1 MCFIGDRNAQVIV
14 VGSEDIRDVIKGK
27 IGVEI
32 EKTDQSHETLQA
44 DIFNKLKVRNDQ
56 IPIRPLTGGKLE

>member
-14 VGSEDIRDVIKGK
+14 VGSKDIIDVIKGK

-44 DIFNKLKVRNDQ
+44 DIWD
-56 IPIRPLTGGKLE
+56 